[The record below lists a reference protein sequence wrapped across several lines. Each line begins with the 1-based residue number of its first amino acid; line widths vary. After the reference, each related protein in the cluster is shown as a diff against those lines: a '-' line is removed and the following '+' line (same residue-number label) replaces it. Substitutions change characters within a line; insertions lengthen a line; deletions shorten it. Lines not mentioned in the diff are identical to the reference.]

1 MNYAKLIR
9 KIRFWVILIF
19 KFCLIG
25 LSLLFA
31 FLLRFDFS
39 LPDAEWQ
46 LFTQLLAPVL
56 IIKITI
62 FWMMGLNHGW
72 WRYVS
77 IADVID
83 IVKANVLA
91 SSFFLLYVI
100 FIHGQDGMPRSIF
113 FLDCALCFTLGC
125 GVRLATRAYREN
137 YLRTSTVQEDDLRRV
152 LVVGAGS
159 AGQMIVREMRQ
170 NPSLGISV
178 VGYIDDDLDKQA
190 QRFNGVPVLGG
201 QEDLNRI
208 CNENDVAEVIITIP
222 SATGKQLRAIVDR
235 CRKAGIKFKTLPG
248 VGDLIDGN
256 VTVQQIKDVDL
267 NDLLGRDP
275 VKLDIERIKS
285 YLEGK
290 RILVTGAAGS
300 IGSEFCRQVARFN
313 PEQMILFDVAETPL
327 FFLEKELTERFPNLH
342 LTTVIGDIRSSTLI
356 TSVFNTFHPE
366 VVSHAAA
373 YKHVP
378 MMEANPEAA
387 ANNNIQGTKIVADA
401 AHQFGV
407 KYFVMISTDKAV
419 NPTNVMGASKR
430 VAELYV
436 QNLDRV
442 SKTNFVTVRFGNV
455 LGSNGSVIPIF
466 RDQIKMGGPVTV
478 THPDVIRYFMTIPEA
493 VQLVLQAGS
502 MGKGG
507 EIFLL
512 DMGEPVKIVTLA
524 EEMIRLSGFRP
535 YEDIDIRF
543 TGLRPGEKLYEE
555 LLLAGEGVQSTSHA
569 KIMVAQSTSYD
580 WQILNRQ
587 FDNLHLAIQQ
597 SDIRRI
603 IGIIKE
609 IVPEYSASAHWNN
622 EARIVDVTFAAK
634 QWDGVAQTRL
644 VTNS

>member
-9 KIRFWVILIF
+9 EMRFWVVLAF

-25 LSLLFA
+25 VALLLA
-31 FLLRFDFS
+31 FFLRFDFS
-39 LPDAEWQ
+39 IPNAEWL
-46 LFTQLLAPVL
+46 LFLQLLAPVI
-56 IIKITI
+56 IIKIAVFGI
-62 FWMMGLNHGW
+62 MGLNHGW

-77 IADVID
+77 IADVIN
-83 IVKANVLA
+83 IIRANILA
-91 SSFFLLYVI
+91 SALFFLYVLL
-100 FIHGQDGMPRSIF
+100 IHSLDGMPRSIF
-113 FLDCALCFTLGC
+113 FLDGALCFTLGC
-125 GVRLATRAYREN
+125 GVRLFTRAYREN
-137 YLRTSTVQEDDLRRV
+137 YFPTSIAQEAALRKV

-170 NPSLGISV
+170 NPALAISV
-178 VGYIDDDLDKQA
+178 VGYVDDDPDKQA

-201 QEDLNRI
+201 QEDLDRI
-208 CNENDVAEVIITIP
+208 CEDYDVEEIIITIP
-222 SATGKQLRAIVDR
+222 SATGKQVRAIVDR
-235 CRKAGIKFKTLPG
+235 CRKVGVKFKTLPG

-267 NDLLGRDP
+267 KDLLGRESI
-275 VKLDIERIKS
+275 KLDIAGIKG
-285 YLEGK
+285 YLEKK
-290 RILVTGAAGS
+290 RIMVTGAAGS
-300 IGSEFCRQVARFN
+300 IGSEICRQVARFN
-313 PEQMILFDVAETPL
+313 PEKIILFDVAETPL
-327 FFLEKELTERFPNLH
+327 FFLEKELKERFPNVQMS
-342 LTTVIGDIRSSTLI
+342 TVIGDVRSRTFI
-356 TSVFNTFHPE
+356 TSVFNAFCPE
-366 VVSHAAA
+366 VVLHAAA

-387 ANNNIQGTKIVADA
+387 ANNNIQGTRIVADA
-401 AHQFGV
+401 AHQFNV
-407 KYFVMISTDKAV
+407 KHFVMISTDKAV

-442 SKTNFVTVRFGNV
+442 SKTNYVTVRFGNV

-466 RDQIKMGGPVTV
+466 REQIKRGGPVTV
-478 THPDVIRYFMTIPEA
+478 THPDVIRFFMTIPEA

-555 LLLAGEGVQSTSHA
+555 LLLAGEGVKPTGHE
-569 KIMVAQSTSYD
+569 KIMVAKSTAYD
-580 WQILNRQ
+580 WQVLNRQ
-587 FDNLHLAIQQ
+587 FDSLYVAIRQ
-597 SDIRRI
+597 SDMRRI
-603 IGIIKE
+603 VGIINE
-609 IVPEYSASAHWNN
+609 IVPEYTASARWSN
-622 EARIVDVTFAAK
+622 EARIIDVAYETKEWDHAA
-634 QWDGVAQTRL
+634 QPRL
-644 VTNS
+644 ATNP

>member
-9 KIRFWVILIF
+9 KMRFWVVLAF

-25 LSLLFA
+25 ISLLLA

-39 LPDAEWQ
+39 MPNAEWR
-46 LFTQLLAPVL
+46 LFLQLLAPVI
-56 IIKITI
+56 IIKITV
-62 FWMMGLNHGW
+62 FWIMGLNHGW

-77 IADVID
+77 IADVIT
-83 IVKANVLA
+83 IVRANVLA
-91 SSFFLLYVI
+91 SALFFLYVLL
-100 FIHGQDGMPRSIF
+100 IHGLEGMPRSIF
-113 FLDCALCFTLGC
+113 FLDGALCFTLGC
-125 GVRLATRAYREN
+125 GVRLFTRAYREN
-137 YLRTSTVQEDDLRRV
+137 YFPTSMAPEDNLRKV

-170 NPSLGISV
+170 NPALAISV
-178 VGYIDDDLDKQA
+178 VGYVDDDPDKQA

-201 QEDLNRI
+201 QEDLDRI
-208 CNENDVAEVIITIP
+208 CEEYGVEEIIITIP
-222 SATGKQLRAIVDR
+222 SATGRQVRAIVDR
-235 CRKAGIKFKTLPG
+235 CRKVGVKFKALPG

-267 NDLLGRDP
+267 KDLLGRESI
-275 VKLDIERIKS
+275 KLDIAGIKS
-285 YLEGK
+285 YLEKK

-300 IGSEFCRQVARFN
+300 IGSEICRQVARFN
-313 PEQMILFDVAETPL
+313 PEKIILFDVAETPL
-327 FFLEKELTERFPNLH
+327 FFLEKELKERFPNVQMS
-342 LTTVIGDIRSSTLI
+342 TVIGDIRSRTFI
-356 TSVFNTFHPE
+356 TSVFNAFCPE
-366 VVSHAAA
+366 VVLHAAA

-387 ANNNIQGTKIVADA
+387 ANNNIQGTRIVADA
-401 AHQFGV
+401 AHQFNV

-466 RDQIKMGGPVTV
+466 REQIKRGGPVTV
-478 THPDVIRYFMTIPEA
+478 THPDVIRFFMTIPEA

-555 LLLAGEGVQSTSHA
+555 LLLAGEGVQPTGHE
-569 KIMVAQSTSYD
+569 KIMVAKSTVYD
-580 WQILNRQ
+580 WQVLNRQ
-587 FDNLHLAIQQ
+587 FDSLYVAIRQ
-597 SDIRRI
+597 SDMRRI
-603 IGIIKE
+603 VGIINE
-609 IVPEYSASAHWNN
+609 IVPEYTASARWSN
-622 EARIVDVTFAAK
+622 EARIIDVAYETKEWDHAA
-634 QWDGVAQTRL
+634 QPRL
-644 VTNS
+644 ATNP